1 MSCSAQCPSEA
12 TYQATLLSHY
22 TAAWGLPARAL
33 RWTLGP
39 THEVPSTFSVAEFAP
54 GPERA
59 AWTYATCGMSGWSDA
74 SPTEVHLFSP
84 VQVESHIELLTALA
98 HFHRTGAPLAVG
110 HTVNFG
116 RPWLPGSGCTRGLL
130 SLPYLDG
137 PKLEVA
143 KPRPDAP
150 PIRCAWLIP
159 VFEEEVAFKKANGLE
174 ALEARFEET
183 GFDYLDPGR
192 ASVVPCSQVR
202 GAIKPRGA

>member
-1 MSCSAQCPSEA
+1 MSWSAQCPSED
-12 TYQATLLSHY
+12 TYQASLLSHY
-22 TAAWGLPARAL
+22 TTAWGLPARAL

-39 THEVPSTFSVAEFAP
+39 THDLPTTFRVAEFAP
-54 GPERA
+54 GATRA
-59 AWTYATCGMSGWSDA
+59 AWTYATCGMSAGSDG

-84 VQVESHIELLTALA
+84 VQSESLVELLTALS

-130 SLPYLDG
+130 SRPYLDG
-137 PKLEVA
+137 PELEFA
-143 KPRPDAP
+143 RPNPHAP

-159 VFEEEVAFKKANGLE
+159 VYEEEVAFKKANGLE

-192 ASVVPCSQVR
+192 RSVVP
-202 GAIKPRGA
+202 